1 LLAHRVRLCRQAS
14 GNAEFNRRDRR
25 QAAGYSHFRGLT
37 SISVRRGQFPQLSI
51 ADAGENVGDVTH
63 SEQSPVKVLIPAGLG
78 LEELASPAKI
88 KPIKYQPGE
97 PWPGGHLDATVV
109 IVGYENAAAVG
120 ARFAELPGL
129 RLVQTL
135 NAGYE
140 QWLPVLPAGVM
151 LSNGRGA
158 HGGSSAEWVVAALLA
173 IYRDL
178 GEFREHQSEGIWGPK
193 VTDTLIGKRVVVLGA
208 GDLAVNLAARLAPFE
223 AQATLVGRRARPG
236 VHALTEINDLLPDAD
251 AVVVMLPESAETHR
265 LVDADF
271 LARLRDGAVVVNAG
285 RGGSVD
291 TDALLAE
298 LASGRLRAALDV
310 TDPEPLP
317 AGHPLWSA
325 PGLLLTP
332 HVAGS
337 TTGAWARAWTV
348 AIRQIEVYLSGGQPP
363 NLVAGPGAGARTA
376 SS

>member
-1 LLAHRVRLCRQAS
+1 MREA
-14 GNAEFNRRDRR
+14 
-25 QAAGYSHFRGLT
+25 
-37 SISVRRGQFPQLSI
+37 
-51 ADAGENVGDVTH
+51 TH
-63 SEQSPVKVLIPAGLG
+63 VPDSTAQSVKVLVPDDLG
-78 LEELASPAKI
+78 FDTSATPSTIEVVP
-88 KPIKYQPGE
+88 YTPGA
-97 PWPGGHLDATVV
+97 PWPPGHQDATVLV
-109 IVGYENAAAVG
+109 VGYGDAPALG
-120 ARFAELPGL
+120 ARFAELRDL

-173 IYRDL
+173 IYREL
-178 GEFREHQSEGIWGPK
+178 GVFSKHQSDGVWRPR

-208 GDLAVNLAARLAPFE
+208 GDLAVNLASRLAPFE
-223 AQATLVGRRARPG
+223 TDVTLVGRRARPG
-236 VHALTEINDLLPDAD
+236 VHALADVDDLLGRAD
-251 AVVVMLPESAETHR
+251 AVVVMLPASDATHHI
-265 LVDADF
+265 VDAAF

-285 RGGSVD
+285 RGVSVD

-298 LASGRLRAALDV
+298 LMSGRLRAALDV

-317 AGHPLWSA
+317 VGHPLWSA

-337 TTGAWARAWTV
+337 THGAWDRAWAV
-348 AIRQIEVYLSGGQPP
+348 AVRQIEAFRRGEQPP
-363 NLVAGPGAGARTA
+363 NLVAGPDAGADL
-376 SS
+376 